1 MDPIADTIIQIKN
14 ASTAGRE
21 STTVP
26 YSKFRY
32 AVTQALLSA
41 GYIASVDK
49 KTKKQ
54 RKMIEIGIAY
64 EEGKPRVLGV
74 KRISK
79 PSRRLYSGAKNA
91 WRVRQGYG
99 DLFLSTP
106 KGILSARE
114 ARKKRVGG
122 EVLFEI
128 W

>member
-14 ASTAGRE
+14 ASTARRE
-21 STTVP
+21 STAVP

-32 AVTQALLSA
+32 AVAQALLSA

-79 PSRRLYSGAKNA
+79 PSRRLYSGAKHA

-128 W
+128 